1 WTPMFFI
8 HLFIIH
14 RVCLNTTCLL
24 GLRAN
29 ITLPGGVVTGE
40 IMWDFAGFYYEE
52 NLKPVTDSCWDWA
65 SSTTN
70 SMWDRVKKTIDDYR
84 PSQTSPSG

>member
-1 WTPMFFI
+1 MAQTPTPPAEEPPGTVRGWAERARAAST
-8 HLFIIH
+8 
-14 RVCLNTTCLL
+14 RVKET
-24 GLRAN
+24 
-29 ITLPGGVVTGE
+29 GG

-70 SMWDRVKKTIDDYR
+70 SMWDRVKKTIDNYR